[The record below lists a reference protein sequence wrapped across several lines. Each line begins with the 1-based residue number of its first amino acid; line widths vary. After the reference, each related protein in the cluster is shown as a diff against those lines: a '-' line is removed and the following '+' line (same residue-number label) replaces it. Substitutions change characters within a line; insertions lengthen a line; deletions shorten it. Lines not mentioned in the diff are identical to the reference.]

1 MPLSIPETI
10 GTFRADL
17 RRVELT
23 LGSRIDARVAA
34 NESWLRD
41 EVQRER
47 EAMADELRRFREDVA
62 RCLEE
67 AQADWRRH
75 LDRAVDD
82 LRVEIRRMA
91 EHIGA
96 PHPSGPPG

>member
-34 NESWLRD
+34 NEAWLRD

-47 EAMADELRRFREDVA
+47 EEVSAELQRFREDVA
-62 RCLEE
+62 RYLAE
-67 AQADWRRH
+67 AQDALRRH
-75 LDRAVDD
+75 VDQAVDG
-82 LRVEIRRMA
+82 LRLEIRQLFEYLER
-91 EHIGA
+91 HQR
-96 PHPSGPPG
+96 GPQA

>member
-10 GTFRADL
+10 GAFRADL

-34 NESWLRD
+34 NETWLRN

-47 EAMADELRRFREDVA
+47 EEVSAELQRFREDVA
-62 RCLEE
+62 RYLAE
-67 AQADWRRH
+67 AQDALRRH
-75 LDRAVDD
+75 VDQAVDG
-82 LRVEIRRMA
+82 LRLEIRQLFECR
-91 EHIGA
+91 G
-96 PHPSGPPG
+96 PHQRGPQV

>member
-34 NESWLRD
+34 NESWLRN

-47 EAMADELRRFREDVA
+47 EEVSADSVA
-62 RCLEE
+62 FGKTSR
-67 AQADWRRH
+67 DIWRR
-75 LDRAVDD
+75 
-82 LRVEIRRMA
+82 RRTRCA
-91 EHIGA
+91 GTSTR
-96 PHPSGPPG
+96 PSTGSGSKSAR